1 MTNRLRHASIV
12 AALLCACDDGEDTNA
27 TTVGTTIAS
36 TTATTT
42 MTGGGG
48 DTGDDGDGDDGDD
61 GTTGDDGDDS
71 GGSDPTDATA
81 DPTQATTD
89 PSGGSSDDGG
99 GESTGA
105 DTGFSISGM
114 TARAAAGA
122 ISPGDDGV
130 GTLYVGLLAQCDVNG
145 MPAGGTSVLGANLSQ
160 VGSTVPWTI
169 EGLAPGTY
177 YVAGF
182 LDDDV
187 NADPN
192 SPYADMGDL
201 AFAEGFGVGCVEVQ
215 ITNADVGG
223 VYFELNINVP
233 F

>member
-1 MTNRLRHASIV
+1 MTNRLRHASFV
-12 AALLCACDDGEDTNA
+12 AALLCACDDGNDTQA
-27 TTVGTTIAS
+27 TSVGTTIAS
-36 TTATTT
+36 TTATTA

-48 DTGDDGDGDDGDD
+48 DTGDDDDDDDGGTSGDGGDASA
-61 GTTGDDGDDS
+61 GS
-71 GGSDPTDATA
+71 SDPTDATA

-89 PSGGSSDDGG
+89 PSGGSSDG
-99 GESTGA
+99 GEGESSGGA
-105 DTGFSISGM
+105 SGYAISG
-114 TARAAAGA
+114 TTSRAAAGM

-130 GTLYVGLLAQCDVNG
+130 GTLYVGLLAACDVNA
-145 MPAGGTSVLGANLSQ
+145 MPAGGTSVLGADLSQ
-160 VGSTVPWTI
+160 VGNAVPWTI

-187 NADPN
+187 NADPAN
-192 SPYADMGDL
+192 PYADMGDI

-215 ITNADVGG
+215 LTNADFDG
-223 VYFELNINVP
+223 VHFELNINVP